1 MKLKIYKTKMLTKTK
16 RKQWNLT
23 EGKKGKLRNFRQLKH
38 SNQFKHCEIRSH
50 KSLNGNKAAEA
61 SFR

>member
-1 MKLKIYKTKMLTKTK
+1 MLTKTK

-23 EGKKGKLRNFRQLKH
+23 EGKQGKLRNFRQLKH
-38 SNQFKHCEIRSH
+38 SNQFKHCEIRSY
-50 KSLNGNKAAEA
+50 KSLNRKKTAEA